1 MNCKRRNM
9 STQVE
14 TRLPSSRP
22 RRSLLPGPKASSCH
36 DKTARSRS
44 LPSASSPSS
53 GFKHLLLGQEV
64 TTSDG
69 KTGVLRF
76 KGKTHFTQG
85 YLCGIE
91 LYNGNGKND
100 GSVDG
105 IHYFECVP
113 SHGLFVPAYKVF
125 PLGPPL
131 LNGEVQSCKTVV
143 SDVKAHRKLH
153 TTATV
158 TSKRLPRPK
167 TLPFS
172 NGALQKDRQSKSAK
186 SGNTQISC
194 YSVKVSSSGA
204 KEKRSSSSSSKLLN
218 RKVSPLDKSLT
229 CPAWLG
235 KDALKS
241 PNSRF
246 SQVSQKEFGGL
257 NNTFTLP
264 GDDHS
269 SLQSD
274 HSAKRKNPKETG
286 GKNGYQLW
294 QVMPE
299 TECSGRLDSVPS
311 YQNLSSIGG
320 SEEELLDI
328 PTRPDLVENCH
339 LRANRTYDVTND
351 PAEIG
356 SQGSLG
362 TCEKSNSSLAWDFD
376 IPTSST
382 PVEFHVRVGT
392 DVEDALSEDDEIEYD
407 EFLAIPSSLD
417 TPTGRWKF
425 DLLTPEEL
433 EQALSESNLIP
444 ENLREELH
452 DDELYLK
459 FMDIKN
465 TPIWEPITPVE
476 EEFFVGESTLH
487 SNPLSFWSMDSV
499 PVKGDVATDQDPVQT
514 AEEGADMEFTNHT
527 TITLENGVSLADH
540 HNDESIPADSTT
552 RVSTE
557 TNGIDPKVT
566 VKLSPVDLLEGVNDG
581 NHTFA
586 LQNGLDERGEGKE
599 IAPTTVEVMVDG
611 KWQRME
617 HSDSSSCSNR
627 TVMENLNGLEKA
639 VESATI
645 DLTSAA
651 AAVTVKETVGEQE
664 NNKTV
669 RKSETDSSLSA
680 LKRKSLL
687 IKPKTG
693 VKPNTAKSNVKV
705 DISVA
710 KEKKTV
716 KGVGSHKPPV
726 PPKLSVIPR
735 RKAQDPVKATAKLTE
750 VKSRINTGRKVSDD
764 AGKEKE
770 TTKSKESSTK
780 KEVKVKRVTRKSTSS
795 SPGGSPASGSN
806 SSLGTKRP
814 PSRKSTNPPP
824 SGTKRLSR
832 KTNSPPSRS
841 NPPSR
846 GNLPPGNVSNVSVG
860 KRKKENVTNVDAAP
874 TRRAGFAV
882 PAARKQSLNE
892 ANDKKLILPKDQKQ
906 TKKIQKKPKAQSST
920 PPDIVHTSIPNEQ
933 LKLLEAHSKQFD
945 EACKQ
950 ISINAKA
957 FEAMAVLVQ
966 YLTQQYD
973 AFSVPDL
980 KKKIK
985 CMEVTVKDM
994 SVQIST
1000 NEKEITRLREEHVEN
1015 NRCHAMQTEEMLKEH
1030 QVEVDSLSKEL
1041 RNQTLSNQELQKEYD
1056 ALEQLKEEAD
1066 KQHQQETLEMECR
1079 TEQVITKLNGDAKL
1093 REQVLED
1100 EKFELKCKC
1109 DTLEDALKTDT
1120 KVQAAIAQ
1128 LKHLPEEVESLKTV
1142 LAMKNQEVQEMRI
1155 KMVDLEKQVAE
1166 IPAKDDKI
1174 KQLQAK
1180 VEDLSAMVECKI
1192 VYERQLSSEQVTLRE
1207 NFEKETNANKRLSME
1222 KEELIWRLN
1231 QNQTGQSA
1239 ISPGRFTPPKFNP
1252 SHIPSSPLTSRTLL
1266 SRASSSESHE
1276 SGVFSPNNPPQQ

>member
-1 MNCKRRNM
+1 M
-9 STQVE
+9 
-14 TRLPSSRP
+14 
-22 RRSLLPGPKASSCH
+22 G
-36 DKTARSRS
+36 
-44 LPSASSPSS
+44 
-53 GFKHLLLGQEV
+53 
-64 TTSDG
+64 TT
-69 KTGVLRF
+69 
-76 KGKTHFTQG
+76 
-85 YLCGIE
+85 
-91 LYNGNGKND
+91 
-100 GSVDG
+100 
-105 IHYFECVP
+105 P
-113 SHGLFVPAYKVF
+113 
-125 PLGPPL
+125 
-131 LNGEVQSCKTVV
+131 
-143 SDVKAHRKLH
+143 
-153 TTATV
+153 
-158 TSKRLPRPK
+158 
-167 TLPFS
+167 
-172 NGALQKDRQSKSAK
+172 
-186 SGNTQISC
+186 
-194 YSVKVSSSGA
+194 
-204 KEKRSSSSSSKLLN
+204 
-218 RKVSPLDKSLT
+218 
-229 CPAWLG
+229 CPAEW
-235 KDALKS
+235 A
-241 PNSRF
+241 
-246 SQVSQKEFGGL
+246 
-257 NNTFTLP
+257 
-264 GDDHS
+264 
-269 SLQSD
+269 
-274 HSAKRKNPKETG
+274 
-286 GKNGYQLW
+286 
-294 QVMPE
+294 
-299 TECSGRLDSVPS
+299 GR
-311 YQNLSSIGG
+311 
-320 SEEELLDI
+320 E
-328 PTRPDLVENCH
+328 
-339 LRANRTYDVTND
+339 
-351 PAEIG
+351 
-356 SQGSLG
+356 
-362 TCEKSNSSLAWDFD
+362 
-376 IPTSST
+376 
-382 PVEFHVRVGT
+382 
-392 DVEDALSEDDEIEYD
+392 
-407 EFLAIPSSLD
+407 
-417 TPTGRWKF
+417 
-425 DLLTPEEL
+425 
-433 EQALSESNLIP
+433 
-444 ENLREELH
+444 
-452 DDELYLK
+452 
-459 FMDIKN
+459 
-465 TPIWEPITPVE
+465 
-476 EEFFVGESTLH
+476 
-487 SNPLSFWSMDSV
+487 
-499 PVKGDVATDQDPVQT
+499 
-514 AEEGADMEFTNHT
+514 
-527 TITLENGVSLADH
+527 
-540 HNDESIPADSTT
+540 
-552 RVSTE
+552 
-557 TNGIDPKVT
+557 
-566 VKLSPVDLLEGVNDG
+566 
-581 NHTFA
+581 
-586 LQNGLDERGEGKE
+586 GEGKE

-639 VESATI
+639 VEMRTI

-687 IKPKTG
+687 IKPKMG
-693 VKPNTAKSNVKV
+693 VKPNTAKSSVKV

-764 AGKEKE
+764 AGREKE

-806 SSLGTKRP
+806 SSL
-814 PSRKSTNPPP
+814 
-824 SGTKRLSR
+824 
-832 KTNSPPSRS
+832 
-841 NPPSR
+841 
-846 GNLPPGNVSNVSVG
+846 GNVSNVSVG

-906 TKKIQKKPKAQSST
+906 AKKVQKKPKAQSST

-985 CMEVTVKDM
+985 CMEITVRDM

-1030 QVEVDSLSKEL
+1030 RVEVDSLSKEL

-1066 KQHQQETLEMECR
+1066 KQHKQETLEMECR

-1155 KMVDLEKQVAE
+1155 KMVDLEKQ
-1166 IPAKDDKI
+1166 
-1174 KQLQAK
+1174 
-1180 VEDLSAMVECKI
+1180 
-1192 VYERQLSSEQVTLRE
+1192 
-1207 NFEKETNANKRLSME
+1207 
-1222 KEELIWRLN
+1222 
-1231 QNQTGQSA
+1231 
-1239 ISPGRFTPPKFNP
+1239 
-1252 SHIPSSPLTSRTLL
+1252 
-1266 SRASSSESHE
+1266 
-1276 SGVFSPNNPPQQ
+1276 